1 MMTNDTHDSRIA
13 VLEEQVR
20 TARAELA
27 KQAREYERRLDEL
40 NHSQQ
45 FRILIYFVIG
55 QVVSTSCILSA
66 VMLHK

>member
-20 TARAELA
+20 NARAELA

>member
-20 TARAELA
+20 NARAELA

-40 NHSQQ
+40 NRSQQ